1 MANSY
6 VEIMVS
12 GASSYTFPFPYIA
25 ETDVKVYVN
34 GVLQTI
40 STHYTFTSSN
50 ILEFTAGNVPAD
62 TSHIL
67 LIQRETEATSKLVTY
82 SNTGLDADDLNLGSN
97 QNFYLA
103 QEATDTA
110 ERAVSTGADGT
121 LTVGG
126 RLTNVSDPI
135 DNLDATNKQWVASQ
149 VAAGSGSV
157 TVDATAPSSPS
168 QGDLWIDT
176 GSNVMYVW
184 TGTQWVNGGV
194 QESVRYDFLGSD
206 GFPIS
211 TRSLF
216 GGSLYGSNLAAVAE
230 VYLNG
235 VLLKP
240 TTSIL
245 DFTTG
250 DYDILDS
257 TGLSISPAPSASDE
271 ITVITAASMSAAL
284 VSDIGTIKS
293 NLTDINTVS
302 TNIAGVSSVA
312 ANMTDVNNAASNAAA
327 AFSSADLSIIAK
339 VASQNAKD
347 ASVIAQGL
355 SEDAQTAAELAQTAA
370 ELAETN
376 IASSIAGK
384 ADLSGATFT
393 GDVDIANDK
402 RIRFKEFDG
411 SYGLQIYTATDGTV
425 WINDDSAGNFN
436 ISGDDLRVRSDDL
449 TLRNR
454 AGTNNYLKGVDS
466 GAVQIY
472 HGDGTERIETTATG
486 IEVTGT
492 VTAGEAT
499 FNGDVDVNGT
509 MTCSLLG
516 GYNIDT
522 FNVPTVGGISY
533 LGATYTAIRA
543 GLAGSDTVGV
553 FAMMNDYGATYF
565 CDSTATQIAAE
576 IDNANFGSTFYGG
589 TSLST
594 TNYMKV
600 SSSGVEL
607 AGGVE
612 VTGGIDVTG
621 AITAAGA
628 SFTGQVDVSSGV
640 VTNTTVEPNSTS
652 SVGMN
657 TISSSIPSG
666 TNYVITGGSA
676 TGGLTTNDSGLSVGY
691 TLVIINQSANDQVID
706 QGAGDTLTHCG
717 QSGVSTGSVTLGSGG
732 VATLLLT
739 AANSWTILGSN
750 IT

>member
-62 TSHIL
+62 TSHVL
-67 LIQRETEATSKLVTY
+67 LIQRETEAASKLVTY

-355 SEDAQTAAELAQTAA
+355 SEDAQTAAELA
-370 ELAETN
+370 ETN
-376 IASSIAGK
+376 IVTGLAGK
-384 ADLSGATFT
+384 AGLSGATFT
-393 GDVDIANDK
+393 GDIDLANDK
-402 RIRFKEFDG
+402 RIRFKKLDN
-411 SYGLQIYTATDGTV
+411 SYGLQMYTATDGTV
-425 WINDDSAGNFN
+425 WMTGEAGVNFN
-436 ISGDDLRVRSDDL
+436 IAGGNLRVRADDL

-454 AGTNNYLKGVDS
+454 DGSNNYFKGVDS
-466 GAVQIY
+466 GAVQVY
-472 HGDGTERIETTATG
+472 HGDGTERINTTATG
-486 IEVTGT
+486 IDVTGT
-492 VTAGEAT
+492 VTTEGLNVVTPDGTGATIDVGTDYLTVKCSDLESGLLVKSDSTASGTTPDLYLRRTANATSGTENLGTILFQGLNNASPRENTTYASILCRQANTTDGGEDGKVLHRLVKDGTLTTILAVEKT
-499 FNGDVDVNGT
+499 GIDVNGT
-509 MTCSLLG
+509 
-516 GYNIDT
+516 
-522 FNVPTVGGISY
+522 V
-533 LGATYTAIRA
+533 TA
-543 GLAGSDTVGV
+543 G
-553 FAMMNDYGATYF
+553 
-565 CDSTATQIAAE
+565 
-576 IDNANFGSTFYGG
+576 
-589 TSLST
+589 
-594 TNYMKV
+594 
-600 SSSGVEL
+600 
-607 AGGVE
+607 
-612 VTGGIDVTG
+612 
-621 AITAAGA
+621 GA

-640 VTNTTVEPNSTS
+640 LTKTTVEPSSTS
-652 SVGMN
+652 SVDMN

-666 TNYVITGGSA
+666 TNYVITGGSS

-717 QSGVSTGSVTLGSGG
+717 QSGVSTGSITLGSGG

>member
-50 ILEFTAGNVPAD
+50 ILEFTAGNVPTD
-62 TSHIL
+62 TSHVL
-67 LIQRETEATSKLVTY
+67 LIQRETEAASKLVTY

-355 SEDAQTAAELAQTAA
+355 AEDAQTAA

-376 IASSIAGK
+376 IVTGLAGK
-384 ADLSGATFT
+384 AGLSGATFT
-393 GDVDIANDK
+393 GDIDLANDK
-402 RIRFKEFDG
+402 RIRFKKLDN
-411 SYGLQIYTATDGTV
+411 SYGLQMYTATDGTV
-425 WINDDSAGNFN
+425 WMTGEAGVNFN
-436 ISGDDLRVRSDDL
+436 IAGGNLRVRADDL

-454 AGTNNYLKGVDS
+454 DGSNNYFKGVDS
-466 GAVQIY
+466 GAVQVY
-472 HGDGTERIETTATG
+472 HGDGTERINTTATG
-486 IEVTGT
+486 IDVTGT
-492 VTAGEAT
+492 VTTEGLNVVTPDGTGATIDVGTDYLTVKCSDLESGLLVKSDSTASGTTPDLYLRRTANATSGTENLGTILFQGLNNASPRENTTYASILCRQANTTDGGEDGKVLHRLVKDGTLTTILAVEKT
-499 FNGDVDVNGT
+499 GIDVNGT
-509 MTCSLLG
+509 
-516 GYNIDT
+516 
-522 FNVPTVGGISY
+522 V
-533 LGATYTAIRA
+533 TA
-543 GLAGSDTVGV
+543 G
-553 FAMMNDYGATYF
+553 
-565 CDSTATQIAAE
+565 
-576 IDNANFGSTFYGG
+576 
-589 TSLST
+589 
-594 TNYMKV
+594 
-600 SSSGVEL
+600 
-607 AGGVE
+607 
-612 VTGGIDVTG
+612 
-621 AITAAGA
+621 GA

-640 VTNTTVEPNSTS
+640 LTKTTVEPSSTS
-652 SVGMN
+652 SVDMN

-666 TNYVITGGSA
+666 TNYVITGGSS

-717 QSGVSTGSVTLGSGG
+717 QSGVSTGSITLGSGG